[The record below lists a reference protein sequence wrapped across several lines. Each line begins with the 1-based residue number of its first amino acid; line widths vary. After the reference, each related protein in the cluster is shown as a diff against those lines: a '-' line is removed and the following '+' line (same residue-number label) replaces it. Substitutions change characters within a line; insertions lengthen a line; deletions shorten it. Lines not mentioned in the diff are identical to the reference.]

1 MNISKP
7 NRMRAQS
14 GDFHEAQQKASGDQ
28 HILPLD
34 ESSDAPHRPHRLSR
48 QDMNKTPNVIQSRA
62 LGTEG
67 DEGA

>member
-14 GDFHEAQQKASGDQ
+14 ADYHESQQKASGDQ

-34 ESSDAPHRPHRLSR
+34 EPDETPHRPHRLNR
-48 QDMNKTPNVIQSRA
+48 QDMHKTVTSRSQ
-62 LGTEG
+62 ES
-67 DEGA
+67 DEQA

>member
-14 GDFHEAQQKASGDQ
+14 ADHHETQQKASGDQ

-34 ESSDAPHRPHRLSR
+34 DSDDAPHRPHRLNR
-48 QDMNKTPNVIQSRA
+48 QDMNKTSNARPYDP
-62 LGTEG
+62 TE
-67 DEGA
+67 EES

>member
-14 GDFHEAQQKASGDQ
+14 ADFYESRQKASGDQ

-34 ESSDAPHRPHRLSR
+34 EPDETPHRPHSLNR
-48 QDMNKTPNVIQSRA
+48 QDMNKALPNRPMDM
-62 LGTEG
+62 EG
-67 DEGA
+67 EG